1 MKKTEMMIANLLT
14 QRGGDDATC
23 KVTALSRLKKVVRW
37 LITILYWQSHF
48 FA

>member
-1 MKKTEMMIANLLT
+1 MMITNLLT
-14 QRGGDDATC
+14 QSSGSDDAY